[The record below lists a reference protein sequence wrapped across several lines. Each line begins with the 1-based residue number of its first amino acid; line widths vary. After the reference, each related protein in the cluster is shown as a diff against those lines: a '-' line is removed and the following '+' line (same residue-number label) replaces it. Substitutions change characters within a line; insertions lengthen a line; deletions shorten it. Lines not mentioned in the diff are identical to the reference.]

1 MPSIHN
7 WQLKTDHYYKYEE
20 SPPKKQVG
28 WIFDT
33 NKCIACQTCTV
44 ACKTTWTSGKGQ
56 ETMFWNNVETKP
68 FGFYPLGWD
77 VKTLALLGQQP
88 WKHGSYEGKTIYGA
102 AKEGEEILGYLP
114 EEEDWSRPNMG
125 EDELNQKIE
134 EKASYELPHK
144 SWMFYLARICNHC
157 THPACL
163 AACPR
168 KAIYKRKEDGLV
180 LIDQERCR
188 GYQKCVSACPYKKPM
203 YNPET
208 GRSEKCIGCFPLI
221 EKGIAPRCVQT
232 CIGKIR
238 MVGYINLPENA
249 KEDNPI
255 DYLVH
260 VKKLA
265 LPLYAQFGTMPNVYY
280 IPPIHA
286 GIEYLRQMFG
296 PNVDEAIET
305 YKRKEEKITGLLSL
319 FGSTD
324 KLVER
329 FEIKGGQA
337 TAYQGAQEI
346 VKVPVKE
353 PVIIRDFYDGKN
365 QVYRQ
370 SVT

>member
-1 MPSIHN
+1 MPSINN
-7 WQLKTDHYYKYEE
+7 WQLKTNHFYKYEAA
-20 SPPKKQVG
+20 PPKRQVG

-33 NKCIACQTCTV
+33 NKCIACQTCTM
-44 ACKTTWTSGKGQ
+44 ACKTTWTSGKG
-56 ETMFWNNVETKP
+56 EEHMFWNNVETKP

-77 VKTLALLGQQP
+77 VKILEMLGEQKWQN
-88 WKHGSYEGKTIYGA
+88 GQYEGKTIYGA

-114 EEEDWSRPNMG
+114 DEQDWAHPNLG
-125 EDELNQKIE
+125 EDEVNQQVE

-144 SWMFYLARICNHC
+144 SWMFYLPRICNHC
-157 THPACL
+157 AQPACL

-188 GYQKCVSACPYKKPM
+188 GYQKCVAACPYKKPM
-203 YNPET
+203 YNPNT

-238 MVGYINLPENA
+238 LVGYIDPPE
-249 KEDNPI
+249 KSQEDNPI
-255 DYLVH
+255 DFLVH
-260 VKKLA
+260 VKKVA

-280 IPPIHA
+280 IPPIHV
-286 GIEYLRQMFG
+286 ELKYLRQMFG
-296 PNVDEAIET
+296 PNVEQAIET
-305 YKRKEEKITGLLSL
+305 YKKREEKVTGLLAL
-319 FGSTD
+319 FGSTN

-329 FEIKGGQA
+329 FEVNGG
-337 TAYQGAQEI
+337 TAAAFQNGEEI

-353 PVIIRDFYDGKN
+353 PIVVREFYDAKLD
-365 QVYRQ
+365 VYRQ